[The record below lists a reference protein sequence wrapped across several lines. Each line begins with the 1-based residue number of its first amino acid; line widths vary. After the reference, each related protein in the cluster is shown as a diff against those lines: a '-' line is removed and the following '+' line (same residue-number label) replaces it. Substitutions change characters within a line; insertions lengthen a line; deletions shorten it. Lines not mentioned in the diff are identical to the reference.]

1 MDELKEGCII
11 QNSKKN
17 ALLGKINLL
26 KIRELLT
33 IIIQLVCA
41 LLLFFTNEA
50 IQPDKKSKALLLLL
64 TFFSGFT
71 NCYGKGHLQ
80 KYRSNVCKIC
90 IFLIST
96 YASLASFGQRFF
108 LNGDVRIHFSLEGI
122 LYCVLGIIWF
132 IPIICCMLVVLEKLT
147 FLSSIK
153 RKLPKRV
160 AKWILFISLTL
171 CQLFVIWALW
181 PGGYPADTIF
191 QLYQAVGY
199 NMLSDWHPV
208 IHTLL
213 EKAILLIFNNTG
225 MIMMI
230 QMLLFSYLITVIFML
245 GYENGKIPLPMLI
258 IIGCIFEILPNQ
270 ALTGCNLLKDYPFSL
285 ALLWCGYLLA
295 NLVLE
300 TPWSKKL
307 SYYICVCLALF
318 LVLTLR
324 HNGIV
329 PGIFVI
335 IGCIV
340 ITIRQYQRLRLRL
353 IATIVAALVSFG
365 VYKGPLMSALNVIP
379 NSVSPYTTMLC
390 AVGSCISKNLP
401 LSEET
406 YAIMEQVMPLE
417 DWANYYSRFMGHD
430 LYQWGRPEGSTPYN
444 TSSITAKEAFLVYFD
459 ALIKYPDVVI
469 KDRLDGCD
477 IMWDV
482 VQPSDGFNAKT
493 FFFLDQAVDKLP
505 VDTNGW
511 TQLEDGF
518 WYKYTQFGVP
528 YLRSIEIARND
539 FRDMLLWRTGAYL
552 IALLTLFL
560 FWGKN
565 RLGRFLYAALPMLGN
580 IAATALVVYH
590 QSFRYVWFIQT
601 GVLMLIYLTIT
612 YGKTFP
618 LEERK

>member
-1 MDELKEGCII
+1 M
-11 QNSKKN
+11 QNSKKD

-64 TFFSGFT
+64 TFFSGFA

-181 PGGYPADTIF
+181 PGGYPADTIS

-208 IHTLL
+208 IHTLR

-245 GYENGKIPLPMLI
+245 GYENGKIPLPILI

-300 TPWSKKL
+300 TTWSKKL
-307 SYYICVCLALF
+307 SYDICVCLALF

-444 TSSITAKEAFLVYFD
+444 TSSITAKEAFQVYFD

-511 TQLEDGF
+511 TQLEDGS
-518 WYKYTQFGVP
+518 WYKYTKYGVP
-528 YLRSIEIARND
+528 YLRSIGIARND